1 MSNITTYSFHDNAI
15 RTLNSEQNETLFCL
29 ADVCKVLTLQ
39 NPTLT
44 ANQIKEEFGCPMLNI
59 GHVTDSLGREQEAT
73 FITEP
78 QLYFVMMRSRAKVA
92 HEFRQWICNEVL
104 PSIRKT
110 GAYKVSKSF
119 KESFGLTDEE
129 LAKLVDPKSAT
140 YHTAAIANE
149 LFGKVDRDTVNR
161 VIHHMVE
168 GKREARESERK
179 IYESKLKDS
188 QPEEGSV
195 VLSKCDADR
204 LRNMLHYMPQALD
217 LLRDAEALLTLLDKS
232 KLLVPAPDL
241 HFALGYEAKCL
252 KKALGE

>member
-1 MSNITTYSFHDNAI
+1 M
-15 RTLNSEQNETLFCL
+15 QNL
-29 ADVCKVLTLQ
+29 
-39 NPTLT
+39 
-44 ANQIKEEFGCPMLNI
+44 
-59 GHVTDSLGREQEAT
+59 T

-104 PSIRKT
+104 PSIRKN
-110 GAYKVSKSF
+110 GAYKVLKSF
-119 KESFGLTDEE
+119 KESFGLTDKE
-129 LAKLVDPKSAT
+129 LANLIDPKSGS
-140 YHTAAIANE
+140 YHSASIANE
-149 LFGKVDRDTVNR
+149 LFGKVDRDTINR
-161 VIHHMVE
+161 VMHHVVE
-168 GKREARESERK
+168 GKREARESERRSCEAEMK
-179 IYESKLKDS
+179 RKL
-188 QPEEGSV
+188 PEEGSV

-217 LLRDAEALLTLLDKS
+217 LLRDAEALMTLLNKS

>member
-1 MSNITTYSFHDNAI
+1 MSNLTTYSFHKNTI
-15 RTLNSEQNETLFCL
+15 RTLTAENGDAVFCL
-29 ADVCKVLTLQ
+29 KDVCTTLALSNINHVIKQIQAEFEGVTLNVTPFETAGGVQ
-39 NPTLT
+39 NL
-44 ANQIKEEFGCPMLNI
+44 
-59 GHVTDSLGREQEAT
+59 T

-92 HEFRQWICNEVL
+92 REFRQWICNEVL

-129 LAKLVDPKSAT
+129 LAKLIDPKSAT

-149 LFGKVDRDTVNR
+149 LYGKVDRDTVNR
-161 VIHHMVE
+161 VIHHVTE
-168 GKREARESERK
+168 GKREARELERK
-179 IYESKLKDS
+179 MYESKLKDS

-217 LLRDAEALLTLLDKS
+217 LLRDAEALMTLLNKS

-241 HFALGYEAKCL
+241 HFALGYESKCL

>member
-1 MSNITTYSFHDNAI
+1 MANTRLQFSFGENPIRAINDGNQIT
-15 RTLNSEQNETLFCL
+15 FCL
-29 ADVCKVLTLQ
+29 VDVCKALGLT
-39 NPTLT
+39 NPSKVVT
-44 ANQIKEEFGCPMLNI
+44 QIKNEFSTPNLK
-59 GHVTDSLGREQEAT
+59 LGMVARPDGSTVQAT

-161 VIHHMVE
+161 VIHHVVE
-168 GKREARESERK
+168 GKREARESERRSCEAEMK
-179 IYESKLKDS
+179 RKL
-188 QPEEGSV
+188 PEEGSV

-204 LRNMLHYMPQALD
+204 LRNMLHYMPQVLD
-217 LLRDAEALLTLLDKS
+217 LLRDAEALLTLLNKS

-241 HFALGYEAKCL
+241 HFALGYESKCL

>member
-1 MSNITTYSFHDNAI
+1 MNNNIVSFQFQNSKTVRTVTQDNAP
-15 RTLNSEQNETLFCL
+15 LFCL
-29 ADVCKVLTLQ
+29 SDVCSVLNFST
-39 NPTLT
+39 PAKT
-44 ANQIKEEFGCPMLNI
+44 ANQIKEEFELGELNSYSFDT
-59 GHVTDSLGREQEAT
+59 GYGVKDFTM
-73 FITEP
+73 ITEP

-92 HEFRQWICNEVL
+92 REFRQWICNEVL
-104 PSIRKT
+104 PSIRKN

-161 VIHHMVE
+161 VIHHVVE

-179 IYESKLKDS
+179 IYESKLKAS

-217 LLRDAEALLTLLDKS
+217 LLRDAEALLTLLNKS

>member
-1 MSNITTYSFHDNAI
+1 MSNQITSYNFHNKAI
-15 RTLNSEQNETLFCL
+15 RTLADENNEVIFCL
-29 ADVCKVLTLQ
+29 ADVCGALTLTNAAMITKQIQAEFEGAKLNLYPFETAGGVQ
-39 NPTLT
+39 NL
-44 ANQIKEEFGCPMLNI
+44 
-59 GHVTDSLGREQEAT
+59 T

-92 HEFRQWICNEVL
+92 REFRQWICNEVL
-104 PSIRKT
+104 PSIRKNGT
-110 GAYKVSKSF
+110 YKVSKSF

-161 VIHHMVE
+161 VIHHVVE

-217 LLRDAEALLTLLDKS
+217 LLRDAEALLTLLNKS